1 MNATTMPG
9 LLTSLIYLLVIA
21 ASAVGIHTAFALT
34 IVPSTGAG
42 HSSTSQSTN
51 SGCLPTHDGYLR
63 ARLRGNQRDLDIDW
77 HDADISCE
85 GGRRPDDIGGIRVA
99 FIGTL
104 PQDGQQVRI
113 IFGIRAA
120 DDTGHAHNLPANV
133 TLIFESDSSIYSS
146 AGDNR
151 CTIDELSLQSAA
163 EARDGWRRVAARG
176 FCAVPVAT
184 LSGNDAIE
192 LDRFD
197 FAGGLKDED

>member
-9 LLTSLIYLLVIA
+9 MLTSLVYLLVIS
-21 ASAVGIHTAFALT
+21 ASAVGIRTAASLT
-34 IVPSTGAG
+34 IVPSSSASRATTG
-42 HSSTSQSTN
+42 
-51 SGCLPTHDGYLR
+51 GCLPTHDGYLR

-77 HDADISCE
+77 HDADITCE
-85 GGRRPDDIGGIRVA
+85 GGRRPSDTGGIRVA
-99 FIGTL
+99 FIGSL

-113 IFGIRAA
+113 IFGVPIANDA
-120 DDTGHAHNLPANV
+120 DQAHHVPANV
-133 TLIFESDSSIYSS
+133 TMIFEGDSSIYSS
-146 AGDNR
+146 AGDSK

-184 LSGNDAIE
+184 LSGNDALE

-197 FAGGLKDED
+197 FAGGLKNEEEE